1 MTGGRSRRGSP
12 KAGTTVYIYR
22 DYDIEL
28 SEFPDD
34 QRVIASHYAKIKD
47 T

>member
-1 MTGGRSRRGSP
+1 M
-12 KAGTTVYIYR
+12 AVFNTVLKYHR

-34 QRVIASHYAKIKD
+34 QRVIAWHYAKIKD